1 MENLK
6 LEKTNYIPEF
16 DLNAQTGVLSIRG
29 RSYPENTFEVYKPIN
44 EWIKNYLKDT
54 SNEKTVVYLELTY
67 LNSSSLK
74 AYFDIFDLFEEATK
88 DGKVIEI
95 SWIYESEDDIIEE
108 TGEDFIEDFESL
120 KIKLVP
126 QN

>member
-29 RSYPENTFEVYKPIN
+29 KSYPENTFEVYKPIN
-44 EWIKNYLKDT
+44 EWIKSYLKDT